1 METLFWSPNE
11 GCQYIGLVRAH
22 VCSNFIKMG
31 LAGFRYWIAIC
42 SWSNVHFISPK
53 SRFIFNVQYSISYK
67 IYPGD
72 CYIEMAYLLCW
83 IRAQTIVKL
92 QFEEQTEVWPHL
104 NWSQKLIIVIFVLEF
119 QVGLD
124 IALVL
129 FTTILVT
136 TVGLVLDVGLRSKF
150 LLLLAICPYW
160 LTYDFDDHGVDVD
173 DYDDDDDDD
182 DDEEEEL
189 LEAARQF
196 ARAQP
201 WMHTPCTRFQ
211 INATRWWGWWWGW
224 C

>member
-1 METLFWSPNE
+1 METLFWSPIE
-11 GCQYIGLVRAH
+11 GYQYKGLVRAH

-92 QFEEQTEVWPHL
+92 QFEEQTEVRPHL
-104 NWSQKLIIVIFVLEF
+104 KLFQKLIIVIIVLEF

-124 IALVL
+124 MVLVL
-129 FTTILVT
+129 FTTILET
-136 TVGLVLDVGLRSKF
+136 TMVLVLLRFKEKILGNLS
-150 LLLLAICPYW
+150 LLTDLLFRWSWCRWRRSSWWWWWWWWWWRGGTSWGCSSICPCSA
-160 LTYDFDDHGVDVD
+160 L
-173 DYDDDDDDD
+173 
-182 DDEEEEL
+182 
-189 LEAARQF
+189 
-196 ARAQP
+196 
-201 WMHTPCTRFQ
+201 
-211 INATRWWGWWWGW
+211 NAHSLHKISD
-224 C
+224 